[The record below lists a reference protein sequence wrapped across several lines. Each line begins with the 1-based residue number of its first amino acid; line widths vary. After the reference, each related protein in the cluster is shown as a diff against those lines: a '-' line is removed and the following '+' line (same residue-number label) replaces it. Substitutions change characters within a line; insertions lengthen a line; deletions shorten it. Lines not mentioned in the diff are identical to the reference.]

1 MLTNSDI
8 KQLEKKGIKPETVKE
23 QLEKFV
29 TGFPFLKLQGAATPG
44 NGVIVLDDNAVSQS
58 VERWDSYIAH
68 GGKAIKLVPASG
80 AASRM
85 FKALFAYVD
94 SDEAKPAAGSDV
106 EQVIANID
114 KFAFAPELDKVLKEL
129 HGLTAKELIAAG
141 REKDVISA
149 IVNPQGLN
157 YGNLPKALL
166 EFHSYDNGART
177 PLEEQLVEAAQTV
190 ASADG
195 NVKIQFTVS
204 PEHREK
210 FLDKLAQVLP
220 ALEQRLGVKYDISL
234 SEQKPSTDTI
244 AANPDNTLFREN
256 GNLVFRP
263 GGHGA
268 LIENLNDIKS
278 PVVFIK
284 NIDNVVPDSQ
294 RDDTVRYK
302 KVLGGMLLMVR
313 DKIEG
318 YLEKLESGRYTIENL
333 REMIIFMHDS
343 LNIRHPQMK
352 LMDDS
357 ELALYIKKKFHR
369 PIRVCGVVRNTG
381 EPGGGPY
388 ITYDADGSTSPQI
401 LESNQI
407 DMNNSEYVD
416 MMKHATHFNPVDLVC
431 SLYDAEGRKFD
442 LTKHVDHNT
451 GFISS
456 KSLHGHPL
464 KALELPGLWNG
475 AMSDWNTIFVE
486 VPATTFNPVKTV
498 NDLLRPV
505 HQA

>member
-8 KQLEKKGIKPETVKE
+8 NQLEKKGIKVETVKE
-23 QLEKFV
+23 QLNRFV

-44 NGVIVLDDNAVSQS
+44 NGVMVLDEAAAEKS
-58 VERWDSYIAH
+58 VERWDKYIAD
-68 GGKAIKLVPASG
+68 GGEAIKMVPASG

-85 FKALFAYVD
+85 FKALFAFVD
-94 SDEAKPAAGSDV
+94 SDDDKPAAGSDV
-106 EQVIANID
+106 EQVIENIG
-114 KFAFAPELDKVLKEL
+114 KFAFIDELNESLKKQ
-129 HGLTAKELIAAG
+129 HGLDAGELIASNRA
-141 REKDVISA
+141 KDVISA
-149 IVNPQGLN
+149 IINPEGLN

-166 EFHSYDNGART
+166 EFHSYGTGPRT

-190 ASADG
+190 ASTDG
-195 NVKIQFTVS
+195 KVKIHFTVS

-210 FLDKLAQVLP
+210 FLAKLDEVLP
-220 ALEQRLGVKYDISL
+220 EMEKRLGVKYDILL
-234 SEQKPSTDTI
+234 SEQKASTDTI
-244 AANPDNTLFREN
+244 AANPDNTPFREN
-256 GNLVFRP
+256 GKLVFRP

-268 LIENLNDIKS
+268 LIENLNELKS

-294 RDDTVRYK
+294 RGDTVHYK
-302 KVLGGMLLMVR
+302 KVIGGLLLIVR
-313 DKIEG
+313 DKING
-318 YLEKLESGRYTIENL
+318 YLEKLETGRYTIENL
-333 REMIIFMHDS
+333 REMIIFMHDT
-343 LNIRHPQMK
+343 LNIRHPHMK

-357 ELALYIKKKFHR
+357 ELALYIKKKFMR

-407 DMNNSEYVD
+407 DMSNNEYVD
-416 MMKHATHFNPVDLVC
+416 MMSHATHFNPVDLVC

-442 LTKHVDHNT
+442 LTRHVDHNT

-456 KSLHGHPL
+456 KSLHGHSL

-475 AMSDWNTIFVE
+475 AMSDWNTVFVE

>member
-1 MLTNSDI
+1 MLTKSDI
-8 KQLEKKGIKPETVKE
+8 NQLEKKGISVETVKA
-23 QLEKFV
+23 QLDKFV
-29 TGFPFLKLQGAATPG
+29 TGFPYLRLQGAATPG
-44 NGVIVLDDNAVSQS
+44 NGVIVLDDKAMEQS
-58 VERWDSYIAH
+58 VERWDKYIAD
-68 GGKAIKLVPASG
+68 GGEAMKMVPASG

-85 FKALFAYVD
+85 FKALFAFVD
-94 SDEAKPAAGSDV
+94 SESDRPEPGSDV
-106 EQVIANID
+106 AQVIDNID
-114 KFAFAPELDKVLKEL
+114 RFAFAPELDNALKSL
-129 HGLTAKELIAAG
+129 HGLTAKGLIAAG
-141 REKDVISA
+141 RYKDVVAA
-149 IVNPQGLN
+149 IVGHQGLD

-166 EFHSYDNGART
+166 EFHSYSDGART
-177 PLEEQLVEAAQTV
+177 PLEEQLTEAAQTV

-195 NVKIQFTVS
+195 KVRIQFSVS
-204 PEHREK
+204 PEHRGK
-210 FLDKLAQVLP
+210 FLEKLDAVLP
-220 ALEQRLGVKYDISL
+220 VMEKRLGVRYDISL
-234 SEQKPSTDTI
+234 SEQKSSTDTI
-244 AANPDNTLFREN
+244 AAKPDNTPFREN
-256 GNLVFRP
+256 GKLVFRP

-268 LIENLNDIKS
+268 LIENLNELKS

-294 RDDTVRYK
+294 RDDTVHYK
-302 KVLGGMLLMVR
+302 KALGGLLLTVR
-313 DKIEG
+313 DKING

-333 REMIIFMHDS
+333 REMIIFMHDT
-343 LNIRHPQMK
+343 LNIRHEHMK

-357 ELALYIKKKFHR
+357 ELALYIKNKFHR

-388 ITYDADGSTSPQI
+388 ITYDPDGSTSPQI
-401 LESNQI
+401 LESTQI

-416 MMKHATHFNPVDLVC
+416 MMRHATHFNPVDLVC

-456 KSLHGHPL
+456 KSLHGHAL

-475 AMSDWNTIFVE
+475 AMSDWNTVFVE
-486 VPATTFNPVKTV
+486 VPASTFNPVKTV

>member
-44 NGVIVLDDNAVSQS
+44 NGVIVLDDDAVSQS

-114 KFAFAPELDKVLKEL
+114 KFAFAPELDKALKEL
-129 HGLTAKELIAAG
+129 HGLTAKELIATG

-190 ASADG
+190 ATADG
-195 NVKIQFTVS
+195 NAKIQFTVS

-244 AANPDNTLFREN
+244 AANPDNTPFREN

-407 DMNNSEYVD
+407 DMNNPEYVD

-442 LTKHVDHNT
+442 LTKHVDRNT

-456 KSLHGHPL
+456 KSLHGHAL